1 MARAAGAEQSTIEC
15 RGWRAREAVG
25 GRKGGTAARAGQR
38 GSGRGREAGA
48 AGQEFPR
55 EGACGPTPG
64 ECGWLSALPHIGSA
78 SPSLRSL
85 QQFRAGRRGGREGP
99 LSPPSGVCSLP
110 SLPQV
115 VLADRDSVPTDDRLR
130 RLAESLLHRQTPP
143 VPRAQWLSAV
153 RNLSQTTTVPLTT
166 PSPPPPPQ
174 DRHFYSAANR
184 DGLIL
189 LSLLSCSP
197 PRLP

>member
-78 SPSLRSL
+78 SLSLRSL